1 MKYITLFIFMLVVLP
16 FPCVAKDWSVIEND
30 GEFFLQQD
38 TDDTVILRIFSA
50 GGLPHFEKTIP
61 VQQNADVVLLEYYSG
76 AAGTST
82 IISIYN
88 AVIFN
93 TKTHHSLGDF
103 PYRYVVHDDRVIPQP
118 QWYFYQDRIEIQ
130 DEESATS
137 VSIPLR

>member
-1 MKYITLFIFMLVVLP
+1 MKYITVFFFMIALLP
-16 FPCVAKDWSVIEND
+16 FPCVAKDWSVIQND
-30 GEFFLQQD
+30 GDFFLQHD
-38 TDDTVILRIFSA
+38 TDNTLKLQIFSA

-61 VQQNADVVLLEYYSG
+61 IQQNADIVLLEYYSG
-76 AAGTST
+76 AAGTSS

-93 TKTHHSLGDF
+93 TKTQSSLGDF
-103 PYRYVVHDDRVIPQP
+103 PYRYVFHDDRVIPQP
-118 QWYFYQDRIEIQ
+118 QWDFYQDRIEIQ